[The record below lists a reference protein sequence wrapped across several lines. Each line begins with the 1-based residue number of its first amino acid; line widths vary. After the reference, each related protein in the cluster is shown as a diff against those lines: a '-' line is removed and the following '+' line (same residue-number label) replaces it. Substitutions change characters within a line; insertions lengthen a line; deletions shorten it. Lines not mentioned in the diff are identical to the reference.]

1 MIILFYYYY
10 SAVQVHGGHSS
21 VKKIKAL
28 KAVKAIAAML
38 MFWGLLFSSTY
49 IRIKPDRTWLSSE
62 KQEGFDFISI
72 KDLSRKSFLICFIFH
87 KETTLLP
94 G

>member
-21 VKKIKAL
+21 VKKSKP
-28 KAVKAIAAML
+28 
-38 MFWGLLFSSTY
+38 FSSTY
-49 IRIKPDRTWLSSE
+49 IRIKPDRTWVSSE

-72 KDLSRKSFLICFIFH
+72 KDLSRKSFLICFIYH
-87 KETTLLP
+87 KETTSLP